1 MNKIIDQDIN
11 KKPDMASELRSP
23 IATTLDRVGMSQVEL
38 PILIKDHKG
47 GLATIPARA
56 ELYVSL
62 DDPHAKGI
70 HMSRLYLK
78 AKEFFAAYP
87 LSFPSLASLTEAM
100 LETHKDLSFSAHVA
114 VSFEYIQAK
123 KALVSD
129 ETGYRFYPVTLS
141 MTRGPGTKLV
151 YEMQLEIIYSSTCPC
166 SAALARQV
174 VKDQF
179 LSDFAGQEQLNIKDV
194 TDWIA
199 SEKSQAAVPHAQR
212 SKVNLNLKFKE
223 VSAKLDLNYWIN
235 LIETTLATPVQA
247 AVKREDEQEFARL
260 NGTNMMFS
268 EDAARR
274 LKACLD
280 KQARVADY
288 QIKVEHLESLHAHNA
303 VVITSKGVK

>member
-1 MNKIIDQDIN
+1 MNKIIDNDMN
-11 KKPDMASELRSP
+11 KKPDAASELRSP

-38 PILIKDHKG
+38 PVLIHDHKG
-47 GLATIPARA
+47 NLATIPARA

-100 LETHKDLSFSAHVA
+100 LETHKNLSFSAHVA

-174 VKDQF
+174 VKEEFLKKFDQDQ
-179 LSDFAGQEQLNIKDV
+179 LSRDEVA
-194 TDWIA
+194 DWIA

-212 SKVNLNLKFKE
+212 SKVNLNLKFNE

>member
-1 MNKIIDQDIN
+1 
-11 KKPDMASELRSP
+11 MASELRSP
-23 IATTLDRVGMSQVEL
+23 IATTLDRVGMSEVEL

-141 MTRGPGTKLV
+141 MTRGPGAQLV

-174 VKDQF
+174 VKEEFLKKFDQNE
-179 LSDFAGQEQLNIKDV
+179 LSRDEVAA
-194 TDWIA
+194 WIA
-199 SEKSQAAVPHAQR
+199 SEASQAAVPHAQR
-212 SKVNLNLKFKE
+212 SKVNLDLKFSE
-223 VSAKLDLNYWIN
+223 VNAKLDLNYWIN

-260 NGTNMMFS
+260 NGANMMFS

-280 KQARVADY
+280 NEARIEDY
-288 QIKVEHLESLHAHNA
+288 KIKVEHLESLHAHNA
-303 VVITSKGVK
+303 VVITSKGV